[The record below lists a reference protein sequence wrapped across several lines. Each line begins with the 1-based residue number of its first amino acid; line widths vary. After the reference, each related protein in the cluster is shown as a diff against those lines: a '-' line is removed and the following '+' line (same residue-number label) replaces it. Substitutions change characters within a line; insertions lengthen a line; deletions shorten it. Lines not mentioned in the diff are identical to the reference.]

1 MNKRQERALEVFLFV
16 TFAIALVVGVGS
28 TKGENVLTS
37 VGVDRW
43 VGDVPAGYA
52 QAFTNDDEDVQLQS
66 VIRFGVNDDTVN
78 AIGRRELLKH
88 ANVLR
93 NNPHLI
99 LNIIGHADRRG
110 SELRQPALSEKRAR
124 QVYELLLAYG
134 AAEEQL
140 IVDPYGESN
149 PVQEAWKLEDKRCVE
164 LQYLGTLTAR
174 TDR

>member
-1 MNKRQERALEVFLFV
+1 MNKRQERVLEVFLFV

-28 TKGENVLTS
+28 TKGESGLIAT
-37 VGVDRW
+37 GVDQW
-43 VGDVPAGYA
+43 LADAPVGYA
-52 QAFTNDDEDVQLQS
+52 QGLLNDDEDVQLQS
-66 VIRFGVNDDTVN
+66 VIRFGVNEDTVN
-78 AIGRRELLKH
+78 ALGRRELLLH

-140 IVDPYGESN
+140 IVDSYGESN